1 MARSRTMWAAVVLQ
15 AIAQVT
21 SAAVAQDLISSRFSV
36 HSRSADIAP
45 EPIVMTPIPNYR
57 PGNTKRDRRTA
68 LSLKSYETFYW
79 TTSDGTMAEFKFEM
93 PGRHENIVNLE
104 AIDDMVRE
112 IQCPSQPAGPAPPHN
127 VPYYY
132 TNGTS
137 TNTTIPSSNTLKL
150 RFAQEA
156 DFDDAQDIWKWVN
169 QEEDNHFTLV
179 VGAGACGWNKNRR
192 VLYTVTDLVYNDEA
206 ETAILNV
213 QPTTWKQAAHTY
225 DLTIGQISD
234 LHPAKK
240 RQLLLSRSGR
250 PRGIFDDIKDGING
264 AVDTVKDG
272 VTDAVD
278 TVKDGV
284 TDAIDT
290 VKDGVTDVV
299 DSVTSP
305 EVSPDFNIPFDNDF
319 NAKSLTF
326 ATGRLSV
333 TATCKECSSKGNFA
347 VKGRFRAKLLEMK
360 EAFVE
365 VSTEGIEAN
374 AILGLTLKGD
384 LTDTLASKV
393 VPIFKFSPAGV
404 AIPGL
409 LTIGPAVTVSLGAEI
424 GAISAGIAMG
434 FGGTMKIPPSTSRWD
449 FLNEGGMSSSGWQ
462 PEFEAEPFTADV
474 FIEAKAS
481 TFLRAAIGLEISAVE
496 TGFAAEMTANIPQLT
511 ATLKGISSLS
521 CTACGNFQNG
531 IQGSLTLGTNIGVS
545 LKRKIA
551 GSEKALWSLTF
562 ADSSLPELAGFC
574 QGLGP
579 QGDQCTALIGG
590 AR

>member
-1 MARSRTMWAAVVLQ
+1 MARSQTMWAAVVLQ
-15 AIAQVT
+15 AMLQVA
-21 SAAVAQDLISSRFSV
+21 SAGVAQDLISARIPVQNRGVDDAVPPS
-36 HSRSADIAP
+36 
-45 EPIVMTPIPNYR
+45 EPIIMTPVPNYR
-57 PGNTKRDRRTA
+57 SGNTKRDRRTA
-68 LSLKSYETFYW
+68 LSLKPQETFYW
-79 TTSDGTMAEFKFEM
+79 TSSDGTIAEFKFEM

-104 AIDDMVRE
+104 AIDDMVQE
-112 IQCPSQPAGPAPPHN
+112 IHCPPQKAAPAPAYN
-127 VPYYY
+127 APYYY
-132 TNGTS
+132 TNGTTSNS
-137 TNTTIPSSNTLKL
+137 TVPISNTSTLHL
-150 RFAQEA
+150 RFAHEA
-156 DFDDAQDIWKWVN
+156 DLNNAKDIWKWVN
-169 QEEDNHFTLV
+169 QEEDNRFTLV
-179 VGAGACGWNKNRR
+179 MGAGACGWNKNRR
-192 VLYTVTDLVYNDEA
+192 VLYTVTDLVYNDDA
-206 ETAILNV
+206 EMAILNV
-213 QPTTWKQAAHTY
+213 QPTTWKKAAHTY
-225 DLTIGQISD
+225 DLTIGKISD
-234 LHPAKK
+234 LPPAKK
-240 RQLLLSRSGR
+240 HQVLRSRSGR
-250 PRGIFDDIKDGING
+250 PRGLFDDIKDGING

-284 TDAIDT
+284 TDA
-290 VKDGVTDVV
+290 V
-299 DSVTSP
+299 DAVTSP

-326 ATGRLSV
+326 AVDRLSV
-333 TATCKECSSKGNFA
+333 TAICKECTSKGNFA
-347 VKGRFRAKLLEMK
+347 VKGRFKAKLLELE

-365 VSTEGIEAN
+365 VSTEGIEAK
-374 AILGLTLKGD
+374 AVLGLTLKGD

-393 VPIFKFSPAGV
+393 VPIFKFSPAGI

-409 LTIGPAVTVSLGAEI
+409 LTIGPAVTVSMGAEI

-434 FGGTMKIPPSTSRWD
+434 FGGTMKIPASTSRWD
-449 FLNEGGMSSSGWQ
+449 FLNEGGMSSSGWEAQ
-462 PEFEAEPFTADV
+462 FEAEPFTADV

-481 TFLRAAIGLEISAVE
+481 TFLRAAIGLEVSAVE
-496 TGFAAEMTANIPQLT
+496 TGFAAEMTANIPALT

-551 GSEKALWSLTF
+551 GTEKALWSLTF

-579 QGDQCTALIGG
+579 QGDQCSALVGG

>member
-1 MARSRTMWAAVVLQ
+1 MWAAVVVQ
-15 AIAQVT
+15 ALAQVA
-21 SAAVAQDLISSRFSV
+21 SAGVAQDLIPSRFSM
-36 HSRSADIAP
+36 HSRGVDAAP
-45 EPIVMTPIPNYR
+45 EPIIMTPIPNYR

-68 LSLKSYETFYW
+68 LSLKPYETFYW
-79 TTSDGTMAEFKFEM
+79 TASDGTMAEFKFEM

-104 AIDDMVRE
+104 AIDDMVRD
-112 IQCPSQPAGPAPPHN
+112 IQCPPQHAGPVPPQN
-127 VPYYY
+127 VPYYS

-137 TNTTIPSSNTLKL
+137 ANSTIPSSNTLKI

-156 DFDDAQDIWKWVN
+156 DFDDAEDIWKWVN
-169 QEEDNHFTLV
+169 QEEDNRFTLV
-179 VGAGACGWNKNRR
+179 MGAGACGWNKDRR

-213 QPTTWKQAAHTY
+213 QQTTWKQAAHTY
-225 DLTIGQISD
+225 DLTIGKISD
-234 LHPAKK
+234 LPPAKR
-240 RQLLLSRSGR
+240 RQVLLSRSGR
-250 PRGIFDDIKDGING
+250 PRGFFDDITDGING

-272 VTDAVD
+272 VKDAVDTVKDGVKDAVD

-284 TDAIDT
+284 TDA
-290 VKDGVTDVV
+290 V

-305 EVSPDFNIPFDNDF
+305 DLSPDFNIPFDNDF

-326 ATGRLSV
+326 SQDRLSV

-347 VKGRFRAKLLEMK
+347 VKGRFRAKLFELQ

-365 VSTEGIEAN
+365 VSTEGIEAK

-409 LTIGPAVTVSLGAEI
+409 LTVGPTVGVSLGAEI
-424 GAISAGIAMG
+424 GSISAGVAMG

-449 FLNEGGMSSSGWQ
+449 FLNEGGMSSSGWEPQ
-462 PEFEAEPFTADV
+462 FEAEPFTADV

-481 TFLRAAIGLEISAVE
+481 TFLR
-496 TGFAAEMTANIPQLT
+496 
-511 ATLKGISSLS
+511 
-521 CTACGNFQNG
+521 
-531 IQGSLTLGTNIGVS
+531 
-545 LKRKIA
+545 
-551 GSEKALWSLTF
+551 
-562 ADSSLPELAGFC
+562 
-574 QGLGP
+574 
-579 QGDQCTALIGG
+579 
-590 AR
+590 